1 MISAQLPSHPSGGR
15 DRPVQRDLMSRF
27 VQNVRGVHA
36 DGLLADHQLR
46 SDFGVGSPGHQVAE
60 YLPLGVQCDG

>member
-1 MISAQLPSHPSGGR
+1 
-15 DRPVQRDLMSRF
+15 MSRF
-27 VQNVRGVHA
+27 VQHVRGVHA